1 MDAAAPFLASF
12 AAERPPDL
20 VVSLR
25 AMCERCLR
33 APVIQAP
40 APAGPGP
47 VPAVPQVGMDP
58 PEVVVKLKQLH
69 LQRQQQVRE

>member
-20 VVSLR
+20 VVALR
-25 AMCERCLR
+25 ATCERCLR

-40 APAGPGP
+40 ARGDPGP
-47 VPAVPQVGMDP
+47 VPAVPQVEMNR
-58 PEVVVKLKQLH
+58 PEAVVKPKQLH